1 MIPCKRGII
10 VSAIA
15 FIIGLSLVMPVVAED
30 IEETIKYK
38 APTMQQT
45 TDFIDK
51 MTMHTFGF
59 DPGQC
64 MVTTKT
70 AKNTV
75 TFTYHIPLKKINPSP
90 DYVMPSL
97 NCVTL
102 TVDGYEKEIKR
113 VESNGDVEMKSKAD
127 ICAADRESAEKLAKA
142 MRYLIGLC
150 GGPSCEDCDPFQWQ

>member
-1 MIPCKRGII
+1 MTTVKYTTTIGAII
-10 VSAIA
+10 LLACLIFAVPAT
-15 FIIGLSLVMPVVAED
+15 AEN

-45 TDFIDK
+45 IEFIEK
-51 MTMHTFGF
+51 MTIHTFGF

-64 MVTTKT
+64 MVTTKM

-75 TFTYHIPLKKINPSP
+75 AFTYHIPLKKINPSP

-102 TVDGYEKEIKR
+102 TVDGYEKAIKR

-127 ICAADRESAEKLAKA
+127 ICAADRESADKLAKA

-150 GGPSCEDCDPFQWQ
+150 GGPRCEDCDPYQWQ

>member
-1 MIPCKRGII
+1 MKPCKSGII

-30 IEETIKYK
+30 IETTIKYQ

-45 TDFIDK
+45 TDFIEK

-64 MVTTKT
+64 MVTTKM

-90 DYVMPSL
+90 DNVMPSL

-127 ICAADRESAEKLAKA
+127 ICAADGESAEKLAKA

-150 GGPSCEDCDPFQWQ
+150 GGPSCEDCDPYQWQ

>member
-1 MIPCKRGII
+1 MKPCKRGII
-10 VSAIA
+10 LSAIS

-30 IEETIKYK
+30 IEKTIKYK

-45 TDFIDK
+45 TDFIEK
-51 MTMHTFGF
+51 MAIQTFSF
-59 DPGQC
+59 DSGQC
-64 MVTTKT
+64 MVTTKM
-70 AKNTV
+70 ARNTV

-142 MRYLIGLC
+142 IRYLISIC
-150 GGPSCEDCDPFQWQ
+150 GGPACQDCDPFQWQ

>member
-1 MIPCKRGII
+1 METIKHSIALLTVII
-10 VSAIA
+10 LACVIFYTPA
-15 FIIGLSLVMPVVAED
+15 VAED

-38 APTMQQT
+38 APTMEQT
-45 TDFIDK
+45 TAFIDK
-51 MTMHTFGF
+51 MTMNPFSF

-64 MVTTKT
+64 MAITEWME
-70 AKNTV
+70 NND

-90 DYVMPSL
+90 EYVKPSL

-127 ICAADRESAEKLAKA
+127 LCAEDRESADKLARA
-142 MRYLIGLC
+142 MRYLVGLC
-150 GGPSCEDCDPFQWQ
+150 GGPSCVDCDPYQWQ